1 MLAILAVTFPIY
13 LVILLG
19 YVAVRTGYS
28 PADTINALSQFTV
41 RICLPAL
48 IFSALTTS
56 GTGEALNWGIIIGY
70 LIASLLALFFGYVI
84 MRRMFQEKSPAAW
97 IHSLAISNSNSG
109 FIGFAIASMVFPDI
123 ALPVLAWIMIV
134 ENAVIIPLALVSADV
149 ASEHRT
155 TLSTSAKRAFQSF
168 VRNPLVLAILA
179 ALIVRG
185 IGSPLPKP
193 VVSTI
198 QMLASVAPV
207 IALFVVGG
215 IVARFSLSLHWRRTT
230 AISFG
235 KLIVHPTLVYA
246 LLSLWPGLGQEFVMT
261 AVLFAAVPMLSI
273 YPMLGAKYGSE
284 QVCATAFIVTVILS
298 FFTISALIWWMGI
311 AGIASISG

>member
-1 MLAILAVTFPIY
+1 MVAILAVTLPIY
-13 LVILLG
+13 LIILLG
-19 YVAVRTGYS
+19 YAAVRTGYS

-41 RICLPAL
+41 RVCLPAL
-48 IFSALTTS
+48 IFSALTKS
-56 GTGEALNWGIIIGY
+56 GTDEALNWGIILGYLTASLMALFIGY
-70 LIASLLALFFGYVI
+70 VH
-84 MRRMFQEKSPAAW
+84 MRRVFKERSPEAW

-109 FIGFAIASMVFPDI
+109 FIGFAIASTVFPEM

-149 ASEHRT
+149 ASECST
-155 TLSTSAKRAFQSF
+155 TLSASIRRAFLSF
-168 VRNPLVLAILA
+168 IRNPLVLAIIA

-185 IGSPLPKP
+185 IGLPLPKP
-193 VVSTI
+193 VISTI

-215 IVARFSLSLHWRRTT
+215 IVARFSLSLHWRRTAT
-230 AISFG
+230 ISFG
-235 KLIVHPTLVYA
+235 KLIVHPALVYTV
-246 LLSLWPGLGQEFVMT
+246 LSFWPGLGHEFIMT

-311 AGIASISG
+311 VGIASISG

>member
-1 MLAILAVTFPIY
+1 MVTILAVTLPIY
-13 LVILLG
+13 LIILLG

-48 IFSALTTS
+48 IFSALTIS
-56 GTGEALNWGIIIGY
+56 GTDEALNWSIIIGY
-70 LIASLLALFFGYVI
+70 LIASLLALFFGYAI
-84 MRRMFQEKSPAAW
+84 MRRIFQEQSPAAW
-97 IHSLAISNSNSG
+97 IHSLAIANSNSG
-109 FIGFAIASMVFPDI
+109 FIGFAVASMVFPEM
-123 ALPVLAWIMIV
+123 ALQVLAWIMIV

-149 ASEHRT
+149 ASASST
-155 TLSTSAKRAFQSF
+155 TVSASARRALQSF
-168 VRNPLVLAILA
+168 LRNPLVLAIIA

-185 IGSPLPKP
+185 IGLPLPKP
-193 VVSTI
+193 VISTI

-215 IVARFSLSLHWRRTT
+215 IVARFSLSLHWRRTA

-235 KLIVHPTLVYA
+235 KLIVHPTLVFA
-246 LLSLWPGLGQEFVMT
+246 LLSMWPGLGQELIMT

-298 FFTISALIWWMGI
+298 FFTISALIWWIGNVGI
-311 AGIASISG
+311 SPTIG